1 MDSWACQIMQ
11 IISGGGGLVDRI
23 KSQKL
28 PAVEAPSAI
37 MQPLPK
43 IPHLS
48 NLFLISYWNIGT
60 QILIKQ
66 INNLK
71 KGLKTVSFCHYAT
84 SFV

>member
-1 MDSWACQIMQ
+1 MQ
-11 IISGGGGLVDRI
+11 IISGGGGLVGRI